1 MCEVDEDAFE
11 YKAEELDRGSDDHK
25 EGANEE
31 GLIPKIKKILA
42 KPTAEEV
49 EQHMATHIPFRE
61 WCPHCVAG
69 KSKIDPHIK
78 GSKGQRTIPK
88 ISLDY
93 MYMTTGK
100 QEEQM
105 DMSSTFRTAWAHF
118 PFDGTTAAMYH
129 PDFSSLPTNIGMPI
143 CSSCFPMV
151 MYM

>member
-1 MCEVDEDAFE
+1 MNGGRPVRPQESGHGREVCEVDEETGHAVGSRG
-11 YKAEELDRGSDDHK
+11 EELHRGE
-25 EGANEE
+25 EGAEE
-31 GLIPKIKKILA
+31 GLIPKIKKITT

-69 KSKIDPHIK
+69 KSKIDPHLK
-78 GSKGQRTIPK
+78 GNKEERTIPK

-105 DMSSTFRTAWAHF
+105 
-118 PFDGTTAAMYH
+118 
-129 PDFSSLPTNIGMPI
+129 GMPI
-143 CSSCFPMV
+143 LVGREEKSGWYMAAVVPSKENVPMQ
-151 MYM
+151 YGK